1 MNGSHMRIWMLLIAI
16 TLSTGLGATEIGDV
30 QRATNEYRQA
40 HERIIL
46 DEFIELLAIPN
57 VASDDI
63 NIRRNAELIREMYEA
78 RGVDVELLEIDGAPP
93 AIYGELSTEGAETTI
108 LIYAHYDGQP
118 VQADHWN
125 SDPWTPV
132 VRDNTVENGGI
143 VMDLDD
149 EDKPLDPDW
158 RVFARSASD
167 DKAPIIALAHAL
179 DALGASGIDRSVNLK
194 FFFEGEEEAGSPN
207 LVAFLSK
214 YKDKLGADLWLFCD
228 GPVHQTGRNQLV
240 FGVRGTTSFDLTVYG
255 PRRPLHSGHYGNWAP
270 NPIAMLSDLLASMRT
285 SDGLIAIEGINEL
298 VEKPSASELAAIEEA
313 PSVDERLKREL
324 GIARTEGGGERL
336 ERLIMN
342 PALNYKG
349 IQAGGVG
356 AQARNIIVTQAT
368 ASVGVRLVPNL
379 TPHNIQEPIEQHLR
393 EQGYTVVHAPPD
405 DAVRAQQEKIV
416 LVSWHEDGYPAFRT
430 PMHSVEA
437 ETLTVIMDE
446 ITDGELV
453 RMPTMG
459 GSLPLSL
466 IEKHLEVPI
475 VILPIANHDNNQHG
489 ENENIR
495 IGNLWKAIEINAAVI
510 ATFGDRIT
518 GIND

>member
-1 MNGSHMRIWMLLIAI
+1 
-16 TLSTGLGATEIGDV
+16 
-30 QRATNEYRQA
+30 
-40 HERIIL
+40 
-46 DEFIELLAIPN
+46 
-57 VASDDI
+57 
-63 NIRRNAELIREMYEA
+63 
-78 RGVDVELLEIDGAPP
+78 
-93 AIYGELSTEGAETTI
+93 
-108 LIYAHYDGQP
+108 
-118 VQADHWN
+118 
-125 SDPWTPV
+125 
-132 VRDNTVENGGI
+132 
-143 VMDLDD
+143 
-149 EDKPLDPDW
+149 
-158 RVFARSASD
+158 
-167 DKAPIIALAHAL
+167 
-179 DALGASGIDRSVNLK
+179 
-194 FFFEGEEEAGSPN
+194 
-207 LVAFLSK
+207 
-214 YKDKLGADLWLFCD
+214 
-228 GPVHQTGRNQLV
+228 
-240 FGVRGTTSFDLTVYG
+240 
-255 PRRPLHSGHYGNWAP
+255 
-270 NPIAMLSDLLASMRT
+270 
-285 SDGLIAIEGINEL
+285 
-298 VEKPSASELAAIEEA
+298 
-313 PSVDERLKREL
+313 
-324 GIARTEGGGERL
+324 
-336 ERLIMN
+336 
-342 PALNYKG
+342 
-349 IQAGGVG
+349 
-356 AQARNIIVTQAT
+356 AT